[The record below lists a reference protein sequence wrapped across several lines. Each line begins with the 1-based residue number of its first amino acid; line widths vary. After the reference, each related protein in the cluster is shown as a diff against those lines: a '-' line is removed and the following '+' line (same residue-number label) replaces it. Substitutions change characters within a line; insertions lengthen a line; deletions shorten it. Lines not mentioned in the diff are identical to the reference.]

1 MLKDGT
7 YTAYFKTPLNHGA
20 GVAHVADGKI
30 SGGDSIMTYTGTYT
44 VDGDAF
50 TATLKT
56 QRHSEGHATVFG
68 QDNLTL
74 RLEGKFVGPIG
85 TYTAKADEVPGMVLE
100 GTLIRSE
107 EEHALPKPRRDVPK
121 FDPER
126 VPTLP
131 TRSR

>member
-7 YTAYFKTPLNHGA
+7 YAAYFNTPLNNGA
-20 GVAHVADGKI
+20 GVAHCAGGKI

-68 QDNLTL
+68 LDNLTL
-74 RLEGKFVGPIG
+74 RLEGKFVGKIG
-85 TYTAKADEVPGMVLE
+85 RYIARADEVPGMVLE
-100 GTLIRSE
+100 GTLIQSD
-107 EEHALPKPRRDVPK
+107 EEHSLPKPNRVMPAFNPD
-121 FDPER
+121 R

-131 TRSR
+131 KRSR